1 MSRRENDQILPSVEG
16 EIAAPEDTVL
26 FSKVSG
32 GQFGKQDGDEPSHGA
47 GITSFW

>member
-1 MSRRENDQILPSVEG
+1 MTDQLLHRAEG

-32 GQFGKQDGDEPSHGA
+32 GQFGKEDGNEAARGA

>member
-16 EIAAPEDTVL
+16 EIAAPADTVL
-26 FSKVSG
+26 FPKVNG
-32 GQFGKQDGDEPSHGA
+32 GQFGKEDGNEVAHGA